1 MTSELQQTE
10 NNNETGMNRNEDI
23 DSKIADFMADID
35 EIVLGKKSATNNNH
49 THEKSEWKECFDETS
64 QSIYYWNT
72 ITNECSWDPPSI
84 SSQTD
89 LIEKSINST
98 NSEGINK
105 KKRQQSITDNKS
117 PKKLKKPSIIAEYA
131 SSESETSEDDE
142 ENVDDIDELLNEV
155 LDKEEK
161 KDKKCQQTDLYPL
174 FEADC
179 RAAIARL
186 IDLGDKKP
194 EIFTLR
200 IQLETRLEDCLSGHL
215 SKSYAVSK
223 LEQALIQI
231 EEFEKLLLTASTSLP
246 TTTEPLKPPLTS
258 SDMALLL
265 SLPPPP
271 PPPSSPPP
279 PFDFPSSSA
288 NDDHDQTLQLFY
300 AQLNCDPSQ
309 TTSSISDTETTM
321 PNMKSE
327 QQQQQQHHHH
337 HHHKDKKPKPAK
349 TLPTDLIQKWTHA
362 RQELR
367 GIADI
372 DDS

>member
-1 MTSELQQTE
+1 MTSELQIE
-10 NNNETGMNRNEDI
+10 NDNETEMNRNEDI

-35 EIVLGKKSATNNNH
+35 EIVLGKKSTSNNVHN
-49 THEKSEWKECFDETS
+49 HEKSEWKECFDETS

-84 SSQTD
+84 ASQNDRTG
-89 LIEKSINST
+89 KSMNST
-98 NSEGINK
+98 DADEVNIE

-117 PKKLKKPSIIAEYA
+117 PKKIKKPSLIAEYA
-131 SSESETSEDDE
+131 SSESETSDDEE

-155 LDKEEK
+155 LDKEK
-161 KDKKCQQTDLYPL
+161 KDKKCQQSDLYPL

-186 IDLGDKKP
+186 MDLGDKNM

-223 LEQALIQI
+223 LEQALIRI
-231 EEFEKLLLTASTSLP
+231 EEFEKLFLTSSTLLP
-246 TTTEPLKPPLTS
+246 TIPEPLKPPLTS
-258 SDMALLL
+258 SEMALLL

-271 PPPSSPPP
+271 PPPSPPP
-279 PFDFPSSSA
+279 PPTFPSASSH
-288 NDDHDQTLQLFY
+288 DDDQTLQLFY
-300 AQLNCDPSQ
+300 AQLNCDPPDS
-309 TTSSISDTETTM
+309 TSSIFDVETTM
-321 PNMKSE
+321 TNMKSE
-327 QQQQQQHHHH
+327 QHQHHPHYH
-337 HHHKDKKPKPAK
+337 HHHKDKKSKPAK